1 MSSLG
6 EAYSNRPATLAD
18 YLAILRRRKW
28 IIIGVP
34 LMAALVAYA
43 VSTTQAALYRAEAEV
58 LFHRRASR
66 RRCELSTDSS
76 NG

>member
-34 LMAALVAYA
+34 VMAALVAYA
-43 VSTTQAALYRAEAEV
+43 VSTTQAPVYKAKTEV
-58 LFHRRASR
+58 LFH
-66 RRCELSTDSS
+66 LSSIPAETREPEPGLVD
-76 NG
+76 